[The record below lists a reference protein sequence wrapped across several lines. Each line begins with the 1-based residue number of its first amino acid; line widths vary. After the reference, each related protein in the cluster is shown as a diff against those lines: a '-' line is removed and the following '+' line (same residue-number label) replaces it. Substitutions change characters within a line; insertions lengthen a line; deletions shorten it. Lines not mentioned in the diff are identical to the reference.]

1 MVVRSAH
8 TTGDNK
14 TSGMQYY
21 YDASTEA
28 NAPRNALEREL
39 VGRRGSMRDEVQR
52 LNERTV
58 ANEHAR
64 DLRLGT
70 MTRLQVARTCLH
82 WVYMILVGVFLV
94 MYARERCPE
103 FYADRNWWGLLQF
116 LVVGSLMVAAPYV
129 LLEGV
134 ILAYGV
140 LGGSGKREVRL
151 SAG

>member
-1 MVVRSAH
+1 MGILSAH
-8 TTGDNK
+8 TNGDPK
-14 TSGMQYY
+14 TAGMQYY

-28 NAPRNALEREL
+28 NAPQNALEREL
-39 VGRRGSMRDEVQR
+39 AGRRGSMRDEVQR

-64 DLRLGT
+64 NLRLGT
-70 MTRLQVARTCLH
+70 MVRLQIARTCLH
-82 WVYMILVGVFLV
+82 WAYMVLVIIFLV

-103 FYADRNWWGLLQF
+103 FYADRNWRGLLQF
-116 LVVGSLMVAAPYV
+116 LVVGSIMVAAPYV

-134 ILAYGV
+134 ILAYGM
-140 LGGSGKREVRL
+140 LGGSEKKAVRL